1 MDQKIKALILDDEE
15 NSLKLLKY
23 FVGKY
28 CPKISVVATA
38 RNEIEALKAI
48 DQENPVLLF
57 LDVQLIGGTSFD
69 LLEKLNLDSLKIIF
83 VTAYDEYAV
92 KAFKFNAIDY
102 LMKPIDISELITAVN
117 KVILDIQR
125 ENFSSFLKQVNLAS
139 PKPGINPQNDII
151 AISSIESILFIKLDE
166 ILYLK
171 AEKNYTIFFLDN
183 KEQVVSTKG
192 LNEFERMLE
201 SNPKF
206 IRIHHSYMVN
216 ITHIAKVDKKGGYY
230 CKFQNG
236 DTIPVSKRKQSE
248 FLKKI
253 KI

>member
-1 MDQKIKALILDDEE
+1 MDQKIKSLILDDEE
-15 NSLKLLKY
+15 NSLNLLKY
-23 FVGKY
+23 YIGKY
-28 CPKISVVATA
+28 CPKIDIVATA
-38 RNEIEALKAI
+38 KNKEEALSAI
-48 DQENPVLLF
+48 EKEHPTLLF

-69 LLEKLNLDSLKIIF
+69 LLEKLNLDAMKIIF

-102 LMKPIDISELITAVN
+102 LMKPIDISELIAAVD
-117 KVILDIQR
+117 KVVLDIQK
-125 ENFSSFLKQVNLAS
+125 ENFSSYLRQINLT
-139 PKPGINPQNDII
+139 NPQPGLNPQDDII
-151 AISSIESILFIKLDE
+151 AISSIESILFIKLED

-171 AEKNYTIFFLDN
+171 AEKNYSIFFLNN

-192 LNEFERMLE
+192 LNEFEKILE
-201 SNPKF
+201 HHKKF
-206 IRIHHSYMVN
+206 IRIHHSYIVN
-216 ITHIAKVDKKGGYY
+216 VSHIFKVDKKGGYY